1 MPFLGQRFE
10 LPKPLPLG
18 DRRLLAGWLPRQRE
32 AVQIVELDALLA
44 AERLS
49 DVLPGS
55 GVRCPLMAEPRNLLA
70 TTATASIAES
80 VFQGMA

>member
-1 MPFLGQRFE
+1 MPFLGQRLE
-10 LPKPLPLG
+10 LPQPLPLG

-44 AERLS
+44 AKRLS

-55 GVRCPLMAEPRNLLA
+55 GACCHLPRP
-70 TTATASIAES
+70 ATALAPVATSASAAEW
-80 VFQGMA
+80 AA